1 MKTERY
7 TLSDRKHET
16 LELYLI
22 LNRGIETNAFASV
35 DVTFSDKC
43 EISGGIFRGGEFHGG
58 EFHGGEFRDGIFR
71 GGYFHGGEFHGGEF
85 HGGEFHGGEF
95 RDGIFRDGIF
105 RGGYFRGGYFHG
117 GIFRGGEFHGGIF
130 RGGEFHGGYFHGGYF
145 HGGYFRGGEFHGG
158 YFHGGYFRGGYLPT
172 QIQGSMH
179 FVNSPDGINIKIG
192 CIENTPI
199 WWKEN
204 SDRVGKIEKYTYDQI
219 KEYKS
224 YVDLFSKLIK
234 GDSDDVKP

>member
-43 EISGGIFRGGEFHGG
+43 EISGGIFR
-58 EFHGGEFRDGIFR
+58 
-71 GGYFHGGEFHGGEF
+71 
-85 HGGEFHGGEF
+85 GGEFHGGEF